1 MSVSLFAP
9 LDRFSIETHNLN
21 KFNQEH
27 GSRRRRAVHEG
38 LGDTPTLA
46 ARAKGYRVGR
56 VKVRPNYNQNNN
68 RPHRPH
74 SPTGSHHSSHPTLEP
89 SLSRKER
96 IRKAQHDADG
106 LELDRNK
113 LAETKAHNERT
124 RKIAMAAVGAT
135 GTMGAV
141 TLGLGINTA

>member
-1 MSVSLFAP
+1 M
-9 LDRFSIETHNLN
+9 
-21 KFNQEH
+21 
-27 GSRRRRAVHEG
+27 
-38 LGDTPTLA
+38 
-46 ARAKGYRVGR
+46 
-56 VKVRPNYNQNNN
+56 
-68 RPHRPH
+68 
-74 SPTGSHHSSHPTLEP
+74 
-89 SLSRKER
+89 SRKER